1 MSSQPAALPPPE
13 RLLNELQTVM
23 PMLALHATDG
33 ASVWRLQTGP
43 HVIRLRWLGNPAR
56 LELALAIGELPDD
69 APAALYQA
77 LLAYNGVA
85 GLNRSM
91 RVASEGPGHALHLL
105 CDQPAGACSAADLKA
120 ALLDLIDAAQSVQI
134 WLHVQLDSELATADE
149 ILSLH

>member
-1 MSSQPAALPPPE
+1 MSCQPAALPPPE

-33 ASVWRLQTGP
+33 ASVWQLQTGP
-43 HVIRLRWLGNPAR
+43 HSIRLRWLDNPAR

-105 CDQPAGACSAADLKA
+105 CDQPAGACSAADLQA

-149 ILSLH
+149 ILALH